1 MELTK
6 AQNSAVSKLVDFTWN
21 KLITHK
27 KDSLYFKAPTGSGK
41 TFMILNYID
50 KLIDL
55 SKYEN
60 NLNLVF
66 VIATLSSAELPK
78 QMEESFLEYKYYIN
92 NTDLN
97 IQRIESP
104 SNTKKNTKVE
114 KNYQFFAEKN
124 NVYIMGGASFKKN
137 SILREEQAIESFLSE
152 IKQKDY
158 KLIYIRDEAHIGG
171 NIIKN
176 KDELR
181 FEQQMQDNANFVLK
195 MTATPSYD
203 GMIVELSEKE
213 LESDKVK
220 LLKSNKK
227 YNLNLESNKD
237 YDNESILKLACLEFK
252 LIKQHYNDHINE
264 KGLIG
269 INPAMLIQV
278 DNDSQIE
285 LKNQEFNQQINQI
298 INTLEANGL
307 TWVKYFDSKDKNTN
321 IRTKENW
328 TLRDIS
334 KNTSPVDVIIFKIG
348 PSIGWNIPRAC
359 MLVQLRN
366 ISSKNLSIQTI
377 GRIKRNP
384 NPGFDFSINSI
395 ANNYYIYS
403 NLNVIDSNTATAV
416 IKQKYVQEEFPFG
429 YLESNSRSV
438 EKGIIDIPTYEQKI
452 IEFLNKKFK
461 NSNDEF
467 INESFFKNSYD
478 EHKHKYLNNNFIS
491 SESQS
496 YGSSNFITSK
506 IINIIDLQIYLN
518 KLKNKHKKY
527 FTKNINDYL
536 NNLFS
541 QMNNHMSKQWFD
553 YLVYKNLAND
563 FKTIYQQ
570 TIINQINNQTTQ
582 YKIDFNKNLP
592 INIFIED
599 KDDKNIVKTDEYFV
613 YQDLRKSDISNFYLD
628 SKAEKLFVDKLK
640 IYNEILKIK
649 LWSKNPLP
657 DGISFQYLDDNY
669 EPHNSYPDFI
679 IKHNNHYIYLEV
691 KTYKN
696 DIDEN
701 KTKTLYE
708 QYKKYI
714 ESLNDKD
721 YKLTM
726 LICLVDNSSDKLYF
740 AGSSSIP
747 ELNEKLSNVLDNQNH
762 IHDKIK
768 SNLVNSL
775 NDIFKY

>member
-6 AQNSAVSKLVDFTWN
+6 AQNSAVSKLVDFTLN

-27 KDSLYFKAPTGSGK
+27 KESLYFKAPTGSGK

-60 NLNLVF
+60 NLDLVF

-137 SILREEQAIESFLSE
+137 SILREEQAIESFLNE
-152 IKQKDY
+152 IKRKDY

-176 KDELR
+176 KDEVK
-181 FEQQMQDNANFVLK
+181 FEQQMQDNADFVLK

-220 LLKSNKK
+220 LLKSNKQ

-237 YDNESILKLACLEFK
+237 YDNESILKLACQEFK

-278 DNDSQIE
+278 DNDSQNE

-298 INTLEANGL
+298 INILEENGL

-334 KNTSPVDVIIFKIG
+334 KNTSPVDVIIFKIYS
-348 PSIGWNIPRAC
+348 SIGWNIPRAC

-403 NLNVIDSNTATAV
+403 NLNVIDSNTTTAV

-467 INESFFKNSYD
+467 INESFFKSSYD

-491 SESQS
+491 FESQS
-496 YGSSNFITSK
+496 YGTAKFINSK

-570 TIINQINNQTTQ
+570 TIITQINNQNTQ

-592 INIFIED
+592 VNILIEN
-599 KDDKNIVKTDEYFV
+599 KDTKNIIKTDESFV
-613 YQDLRKSDISNFYLD
+613 YEDLNKSDISNFYLD
-628 SKAEKLFVDKLK
+628 SLAEKIFVDKLK
-640 IYNEILKIK
+640 TYKDVYHLK

-669 EPHNSYPDFI
+669 EPHNSFPDFI
-679 IKHNNHYIYLEV
+679 IKYNNHYIYIEI
-691 KTYKN
+691 KTYKS

-714 ESLNDKD
+714 KSFDSND
-721 YKLTM
+721 YQLTM
-726 LICLVDNSSDKLYF
+726 LICLVDNSIDKLYF

-747 ELNEKLSNVLDNQNH
+747 ELNEKLLSVLDNQNH
-762 IHDKIK
+762 IYDKIK
-768 SNLVNSL
+768 SNLVNGL
-775 NDIFKY
+775 NDIFKH

>member
-114 KNYQFFAEKN
+114 KNYQFFAQKN

-137 SILREEQAIESFLSE
+137 SILREEQAIESFLNE
-152 IKQKDY
+152 IKQKEY

-176 KDELR
+176 KDEVK
-181 FEQQMQDNANFVLK
+181 FEQQMQDNADFVLK

-220 LLKSNKK
+220 LLKSNKQ

-237 YDNESILKLACLEFK
+237 YDNESILKLACQEFK

-278 DNDSQIE
+278 DNDSQNE

-403 NLNVIDSNTATAV
+403 NLNVIDSNTTTAV

-467 INESFFKNSYD
+467 INQSFFKSSYD
-478 EHKHKYLNNNFIS
+478 EHKHKYEKNDFVS
-491 SESQS
+491 FESQS
-496 YGSSNFITSK
+496 YGTAKFINSK

-518 KLKNKHKKY
+518 KLKSKYKKY
-527 FTKNINDYL
+527 FTNNINEYL
-536 NNLFS
+536 NNLYI
-541 QMNNHMSKQWFD
+541 QMDNNMSKQWFD
-553 YLVYKNLAND
+553 YLVYKDLSNE

-599 KDDKNIVKTDEYFV
+599 KENNNIIKTDEYFV
-613 YQDLRKSDISNFYLD
+613 YEDLNKSDISKFYLD
-628 SKAEKLFVDKLK
+628 SQAEKIFVEKVNSYKK
-640 IYNEILKIK
+640 IFQLK

-669 EPHNSYPDFI
+669 ELHISFPDFI
-679 IKHNNHYIYLEV
+679 IKYNNHYIYIEI
-691 KTYKN
+691 KTYKS

-714 ESLNDKD
+714 ESFNSND
-721 YKLTM
+721 YQLTM

-747 ELNEKLSNVLDNQNH
+747 ELNEKLLSVLETQNH
-762 IHDKIK
+762 IHDNIK
-768 SNLVNSL
+768 SNLVNGL
-775 NDIFKY
+775 NDIFKH

>member
-1 MELTK
+1 
-6 AQNSAVSKLVDFTWN
+6 
-21 KLITHK
+21 
-27 KDSLYFKAPTGSGK
+27 
-41 TFMILNYID
+41 
-50 KLIDL
+50 
-55 SKYEN
+55 
-60 NLNLVF
+60 
-66 VIATLSSAELPK
+66 
-78 QMEESFLEYKYYIN
+78 MEESFLEYKYYIN

-137 SILREEQAIESFLSE
+137 SILREEQAIESFLNE
-152 IKQKDY
+152 IKRKDY

-181 FEQQMQDNANFVLK
+181 FEQQMQDNADFVLK

-220 LLKSNKK
+220 LLKSNKQ
-227 YNLNLESNKD
+227 YNLNLEPNKD
-237 YDNESILKLACLEFK
+237 YDNESILKVACQEFK

-278 DNDSQIE
+278 DNDSQNE

-298 INTLEANGL
+298 INILEENGL

-395 ANNYYIYS
+395 ADNYYIYS

-429 YLESNSRSV
+429 YLQSNSHSV
-438 EKGIIDIPTYEQKI
+438 QEGIIDIQTYEQKV

-461 NSNDEF
+461 NSVNEF
-467 INESFFKNSYD
+467 IYKSFFNNSYY
-478 EHKHKYLNNNFIS
+478 EYQHKYQKNNFIS

-496 YGSSNFITSK
+496 YGTANFITSK

-518 KLKNKHKKY
+518 KLKSKYKKY
-527 FTKNINDYL
+527 FTNNINEYL
-536 NNLFS
+536 NNLYI
-541 QMNNHMSKQWFD
+541 QMDNNISKQWFD
-553 YLVYKNLAND
+553 YLVYKDLSNE
-563 FKTIYQQ
+563 FKNIYKQ

-599 KDDKNIVKTDEYFV
+599 KENNNTIKTDEYFV
-613 YQDLRKSDISNFYLD
+613 YENLSKSDISNFYLD
-628 SKAEKLFVDKLK
+628 SLAEKIFVDKLK
-640 IYNEILKIK
+640 TYKDMYHLK

-669 EPHNSYPDFI
+669 ELHISFPDFI
-679 IKHNNHYIYLEV
+679 IKYNNHYIYIEI
-691 KTYKN
+691 KTYKS

-714 ESLNDKD
+714 ESFNSND
-721 YKLTM
+721 YQLTM

-747 ELNEKLSNVLDNQNH
+747 ELNEKLLSVLETQNH
-762 IHDKIK
+762 IHDNIK
-768 SNLVNSL
+768 SNLVNGL
-775 NDIFKY
+775 NDIFKH

>member
-6 AQNSAVSKLVDFTWN
+6 SQSSVVSKLVDLTWN
-21 KLITHK
+21 QLITHK
-27 KDSLYFKAPTGSGK
+27 KESLYFKAPTGSGK
-41 TFMILNYID
+41 TFMMLNYID
-50 KLIDL
+50 QLIEL
-55 SKYEN
+55 SKLEN
-60 NLNLVF
+60 QLDLVF
-66 VIATLSSAELPK
+66 VIVTLSSAELPK

-92 NTDLN
+92 NKDLH

-137 SILREEQAIESFLSE
+137 SILREEQAIESFLNE

-176 KDELR
+176 KDEVK

-220 LLKSNKK
+220 LLKSNKQ
-227 YNLNLESNKD
+227 YNLNLEPNKD
-237 YDNESILKLACLEFK
+237 YDNESILKLACQEFK

-278 DNDSQIE
+278 DNDSQNE

-298 INTLEANGL
+298 INILEENGL

-321 IRTKENW
+321 IRTKDNW

-334 KNTSPVDVIIFKIG
+334 KNTSPEDVIIFKIG

-403 NLNVIDSNTATAV
+403 NLNVIDNNTTTAI

-429 YLESNSRSV
+429 YLQSNSHSV
-438 EKGIIDIPTYEQKI
+438 QEGIIDIQTYEQKI

-461 NSNDEF
+461 NSNNEF
-467 INESFFKNSYD
+467 INESFFKSSYD
-478 EHKHKYLNNNFIS
+478 EYKHKYLNNNFIS

-496 YGSSNFITSK
+496 YGSANFITSK

-518 KLKNKHKKY
+518 KLKSKYKKY
-527 FTKNINDYL
+527 FTNNINEYL
-536 NNLFS
+536 NNLYI
-541 QMNNHMSKQWFD
+541 QMNNHISKQWFD
-553 YLVYKNLAND
+553 YLVYKDLSNE

-613 YQDLRKSDISNFYLD
+613 YQDLSKSDISNFYLD
-628 SKAEKLFVDKLK
+628 SLAEKMFVDKLK

-726 LICLVDNSSDKLYF
+726 LICLVDNSTTNLYF

>member
-6 AQNSAVSKLVDFTWN
+6 AQNSAVSKLVDFTLN

-27 KDSLYFKAPTGSGK
+27 KESLYFKAPTGSGK

-60 NLNLVF
+60 NLDLVF

-137 SILREEQAIESFLSE
+137 SILREEQAIESFLNE
-152 IKQKDY
+152 IKRKDY

-176 KDELR
+176 KDEVK
-181 FEQQMQDNANFVLK
+181 FEQQMQDNADFVLK

-220 LLKSNKK
+220 LLKSNKQ

-237 YDNESILKLACLEFK
+237 YDNESILKLACQEFK

-278 DNDSQIE
+278 DNDSQNE

-298 INTLEANGL
+298 INILEENGL

-334 KNTSPVDVIIFKIG
+334 KNTSPVDVIIFKIDYQLDETFLE
-348 PSIGWNIPRAC
+348 
-359 MLVQLRN
+359 LVCWY
-366 ISSKNLSIQTI
+366 NLEI
-377 GRIKRNP
+377 
-384 NPGFDFSINSI
+384 F
-395 ANNYYIYS
+395 
-403 NLNVIDSNTATAV
+403 
-416 IKQKYVQEEFPFG
+416 
-429 YLESNSRSV
+429 
-438 EKGIIDIPTYEQKI
+438 
-452 IEFLNKKFK
+452 
-461 NSNDEF
+461 
-467 INESFFKNSYD
+467 
-478 EHKHKYLNNNFIS
+478 H
-491 SESQS
+491 
-496 YGSSNFITSK
+496 
-506 IINIIDLQIYLN
+506 
-518 KLKNKHKKY
+518 LK
-527 FTKNINDYL
+527 T
-536 NNLFS
+536 
-541 QMNNHMSKQWFD
+541 
-553 YLVYKNLAND
+553 
-563 FKTIYQQ
+563 
-570 TIINQINNQTTQ
+570 
-582 YKIDFNKNLP
+582 
-592 INIFIED
+592 
-599 KDDKNIVKTDEYFV
+599 
-613 YQDLRKSDISNFYLD
+613 
-628 SKAEKLFVDKLK
+628 
-640 IYNEILKIK
+640 
-649 LWSKNPLP
+649 
-657 DGISFQYLDDNY
+657 
-669 EPHNSYPDFI
+669 
-679 IKHNNHYIYLEV
+679 
-691 KTYKN
+691 
-696 DIDEN
+696 
-701 KTKTLYE
+701 
-708 QYKKYI
+708 
-714 ESLNDKD
+714 
-721 YKLTM
+721 
-726 LICLVDNSSDKLYF
+726 
-740 AGSSSIP
+740 
-747 ELNEKLSNVLDNQNH
+747 
-762 IHDKIK
+762 
-768 SNLVNSL
+768 
-775 NDIFKY
+775 